1 MIEKF
6 STDFGSA
13 SFGKKRY
20 PGFTWTGKG
29 FGCEDG
35 IESILLPIRRRR
47 IEYLSQWSA
56 HIDLYEQGAQTLGE
70 RNLSEMER

>member
-1 MIEKF
+1 MIKKF
-6 STDFGSA
+6 SSDFSSA

-20 PGFTWTGKG
+20 PGFTRKRQG

-70 RNLSEMER
+70 RDLSEMER

>member
-1 MIEKF
+1 MIKKF
-6 STDFGSA
+6 SAEFGSA

-20 PGFTWTGKG
+20 PGFTRTGKG
-29 FGCEDG
+29 FGCEAG
-35 IESILLPIRRRR
+35 IESILLPIWRSG